1 MAPSSVGLAGNLV
14 LDMVSL
20 NLYWVDLRSWQS
32 VVIMIATFSR
42 YTHSA
47 IQVGDRIFE
56 ASGKRKTVG
65 WDDPNLYQ
73 GRRCKKIV
81 LNISEQKATE
91 ILNKFEGIKY
101 DQKALHFWIFA
112 MQSDGKHYCFENAWF
127 FLREGLLLNLM
138 APYALKRY
146 TARKLLKYI

>member
-1 MAPSSVGLAGNLV
+1 
-14 LDMVSL
+14 MVSL
-20 NLYWVDLRSWQS
+20 NLYCVDPKSWQS
-32 VVIMIATFSR
+32 IVIMIATFSR

-65 WDDPNLYQ
+65 WDNPNLYQ
-73 GRRCKKIV
+73 GRRRKRIL

-138 APYALKRY
+138 APDALRRY
-146 TARKLLKYI
+146 TARKLLKYVVSD